1 MSPTE
6 RLAALDRG
14 ENPALIAR
22 LPSGF
27 ALMGDTQF
35 LPGYAML
42 FAYPEVDHLTDLAD
56 EARGQYLLDMSR
68 LGAAVRAAT
77 GCRRINYSILGN
89 LDPFLHAHIW
99 PRYEWEPAPYKTAP
113 PTDYPLE
120 TRADPAQRFDA
131 AKHADLQRAIAEHL
145 SKLTA

>member
-1 MSPTE
+1 LTPTE
-6 RLAALDRG
+6 RLAELERG

-27 ALMGDTQF
+27 ALMGATQF

-42 FAYPEVDHLTDLAD
+42 FAYPEVDHLTDLD
-56 EARGQYLLDMSR
+56 LEARGQYLLDMSR
-68 LGAAVRAAT
+68 LGEAVRSAT

-99 PRYEWEPAPYKTAP
+99 PRYEWEPMPFKTAP
-113 PTDYPLE
+113 PTDYPAE
-120 TRADPAQRFDA
+120 TRNAQDQAFDPR
-131 AKHADLQRAIAEHL
+131 KHAELQESIRQHL
-145 SKLTA
+145 SKLIP